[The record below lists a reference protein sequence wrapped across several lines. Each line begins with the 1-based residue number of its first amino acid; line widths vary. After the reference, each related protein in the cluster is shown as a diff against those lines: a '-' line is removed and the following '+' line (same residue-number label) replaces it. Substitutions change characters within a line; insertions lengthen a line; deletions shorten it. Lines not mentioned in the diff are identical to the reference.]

1 LIPYRFD
8 PDAPCPNRDAF
19 LATVTG
25 GDAALAAY
33 LQRAVGYALIGG
45 NPERVLLILHGEGR
59 NGKST
64 FLETLKTVF
73 ADYAKT
79 TAPSTLIAKRGDSIP
94 NDVPALKGARFVTAT
109 ETEDGGKFAAGL
121 IKQMTGNDEISA
133 RFMRAEWFSFRPDF
147 TICLATNHKTRIP
160 GNDQAI

>member
-1 LIPYRFD
+1 MIPYRFD
-8 PDAPCPNRDAF
+8 PDAPCPNWDAY
-19 LATVTG
+19 LASVTG

-79 TAPSTLIAKRGDSIP
+79 TAPPTLI
-94 NDVPALKGARFVTAT
+94 
-109 ETEDGGKFAAGL
+109 
-121 IKQMTGNDEISA
+121 
-133 RFMRAEWFSFRPDF
+133 
-147 TICLATNHKTRIP
+147 
-160 GNDQAI
+160 